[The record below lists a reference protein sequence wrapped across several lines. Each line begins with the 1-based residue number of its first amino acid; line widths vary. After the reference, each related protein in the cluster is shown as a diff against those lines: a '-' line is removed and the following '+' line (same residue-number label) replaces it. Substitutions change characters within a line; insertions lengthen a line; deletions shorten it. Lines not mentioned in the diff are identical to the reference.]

1 MRTSSFGRAC
11 RLLLFYAYQIN
22 GLNDPK
28 DQTLGFKCKNW
39 DNKAQNCVNDEWEA
53 CKGKGGGRCNFNEL
67 MATLGFSRTNDK
79 LVGPPGADQN
89 TATPDIEETA
99 KRVCMHYTTPPNK
112 KVKDFPPWKAM
123 KGATDDFPDYTLKV
137 GRVANDAWRHKTDE
151 NKHLWDGFDDTLDK
165 VNIARAGDHGK
176 FLISAAEDKLGKP
189 NGMDIKRVKL
199 GVNPLDGKPWE
210 TVDWK
215 ATADACKSKPIKD
228 CDRLIRDFRN
238 DWYTNEKTRDKRARD
253 HYVLFKSYKRI
264 GDQARSCRK

>member
-1 MRTSSFGRAC
+1 MRTSSFLSLVYLAASVCAGGYQGC
-11 RLLLFYAYQIN
+11 LERLLLFYAYQIN

-79 LVGPPGADQN
+79 LVGPSGADQN

-99 KRVCMHYTTPPNK
+99 KRVCKHYTTPPNK
-112 KVKDFPPWKAM
+112 
-123 KGATDDFPDYTLKV
+123 
-137 GRVANDAWRHKTDE
+137 KTDE
-151 NKHLWDGFDDTLDK
+151 NKHLWDGFDHTLDK

-215 ATADACKSKPIKD
+215 ATADACKAKPIKD